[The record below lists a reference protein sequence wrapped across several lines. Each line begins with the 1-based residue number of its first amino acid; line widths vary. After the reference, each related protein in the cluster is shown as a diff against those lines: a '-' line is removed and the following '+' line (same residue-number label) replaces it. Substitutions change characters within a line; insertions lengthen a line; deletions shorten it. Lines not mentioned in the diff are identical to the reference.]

1 MRHFANFGMAGTVGK
16 ELLREYGT
24 KLAPVG
30 GAILGS
36 MVGSRLSKN
45 PEAEKAYDSLDS
57 YYFNNEGRIPDD
69 QLLKN
74 ITEKENALNAKY
86 DNYRSKNN
94 GRALAG
100 AGIGAGVGLLGSL
113 ALSRKLGR

>member
-1 MRHFANFGMAGTVGK
+1 
-16 ELLREYGT
+16 
-24 KLAPVG
+24 
-30 GAILGS
+30 
-36 MVGSRLSKN
+36 
-45 PEAEKAYDSLDS
+45 
-57 YYFNNEGRIPDD
+57 
-69 QLLKN
+69 LKN

-94 GRALAG
+94 GRVLAG